1 VKASCA
7 VCGRDFE
14 AKTSRAIYCSG
25 ACKKRAFDLRRGG
38 QNVVQMRPGVPAVQ
52 VDDSPRESIA
62 ASVLASFAPADLDS
76 PLGRIALRLC
86 QDVDALAPGSPGY
99 ASTVA
104 QMRAS
109 VEELRRES
117 KPKAAN
123 PLTLLRERRAA
134 DRATG

>member
-1 VKASCA
+1 MKASCA
-7 VCGRDFE
+7 VCGRDFD

-38 QNVVQMRPGVPAVQ
+38 QNVVPMRPAVQ
-52 VDDSPRESIA
+52 VEDSPRESIA